1 MRKAFATSIDTNISD
16 NFKKVCEDY
25 NLKMNVVLETFM
37 QQFANQEFKVEVGKS
52 GIKLKLEDW
61 KEKSPFSTWKQGN
74 FKKKVIAHPSK

>member
-37 QQFANQEFKVEVGKS
+37 QQFANQDFKVEVGKS
-52 GIKLKLEDW
+52 GIKLKLED
-61 KEKSPFSTWKQGN
+61 
-74 FKKKVIAHPSK
+74 

>member
-52 GIKLKLEDW
+52 GIKLKLED
-61 KEKSPFSTWKQGN
+61 
-74 FKKKVIAHPSK
+74 

>member
-37 QQFANQEFKVEVGKS
+37 QQFSNQEFKVEVGKS
-52 GIKLKLEDW
+52 GIRLKLED
-61 KEKSPFSTWKQGN
+61 
-74 FKKKVIAHPSK
+74 

>member
-16 NFKKVCEDY
+16 NFKKICEDY

-52 GIKLKLEDW
+52 GIKLKLED
-61 KEKSPFSTWKQGN
+61 
-74 FKKKVIAHPSK
+74 

>member
-16 NFKKVCEDY
+16 NFKKICEDY

-52 GIKLKLEDW
+52 GIKLKLE
-61 KEKSPFSTWKQGN
+61 N
-74 FKKKVIAHPSK
+74 